1 MPYGKGGPWGGG
13 GDDNDKRP
21 DRSPWGGG
29 NRPGGS
35 QVPDID
41 QIVRK
46 GQEQLRVLMGGKG
59 GPPGRRDGPGGM
71 GRGGWLVISALV
83 VVGWAYLSLYRVE
96 TGEQSVELLF
106 GQYIG
111 TQGEGL
117 NFAPWP
123 VITYEKRAV
132 LRERQ
137 IDVGVN
143 SRIRGTERDEGLM
156 LTGDE
161 NIVDIEFQVVWNVAD
176 LQSFLFNLKDHE
188 STIKAVAES
197 AMREIVA
204 RSNLQPIL
212 NESRGAIG
220 AELERLI
227 QGTLNSY
234 EAGIN
239 IIRVNFN
246 RADPPEPVQ
255 DAFRDVQAA
264 EQDRDRFEKEAEL
277 FANER
282 TAKARGLAEEIK
294 QDAEAYRARVVNE
307 AEGEASRFRAIY
319 EEYTS
324 APEVTRKRMYL
335 ETMERVLGD
344 LDKIIIDQSAK
355 DEGQGVVPYLP
366 LPELRRRT
374 EAN

>member
-1 MPYGKGGPWGGG
+1 M
-13 GDDNDKRP
+13 
-21 DRSPWGGG
+21 
-29 NRPGGS
+29 
-35 QVPDID
+35 PDID

-59 GPPGRRDGPGGM
+59 GPPGRRDGPGGI
-71 GRGGWLVISALV
+71 GRGGWFLIAGLVL
-83 VVGWAYLSLYRVE
+83 VGWAYLSLYRVE
-96 TGEQSVELLF
+96 TGEQAAELLF

-111 TQGEGL
+111 TEGEGL

-123 VITYEKRAV
+123 VVTYEKRAV
-132 LRERQ
+132 RRERQ
-137 IDVGVN
+137 IAVGIN
-143 SRIRGTERDEGLM
+143 NRGRGTERDEGLM

-161 NIVDIEFQVVWNVAD
+161 NIVDIDFQVVWNISNLSD
-176 LQSFLFNLKDHE
+176 FLFNLKDHE
-188 STIKAVAES
+188 STIKAVSES

-204 RSNLQPIL
+204 RSNLQAIITE
-212 NESRGAIG
+212 NRGAIG
-220 AELERLI
+220 SELESLV
-227 QGTLNSY
+227 QSTLDSY

-239 IIRVNFN
+239 IVRVNFN

-264 EQDRDRFEKEAEL
+264 EQDRDRFEKEAESY
-277 FANER
+277 ANER
-282 TAKARGLAEEIK
+282 TANARGLAEEIK

-319 EEYTS
+319 DEYAL

-344 LDKIIIDQSAK
+344 VEKIIIDQTASDA
-355 DEGQGVVPYLP
+355 QGVVPYLP
-366 LPELRRRT
+366 LPELRRTT